1 MKFRKHSMQIL
12 LFILTLFFFYGN
24 MTVLAATTQPK
35 TKESKKTLYAGYNNY
50 QISCINLTKDAKI
63 TYKSDNKSVA
73 TVSSKGLVTPVS
85 AGNASI
91 TVTIKQG
98 SKTYT
103 SKVAITVK
111 KPYIIITNKITSL
124 QAGVKYQFNVKAV
137 GLKNPDIVWTVSNE
151 YLGSINYYTGEFTS
165 NQTEKVAGQTLRISG
180 RLKVTAKDKN
190 SGRTSVC
197 YVDITKADLGF
208 DIIDKIEEH
217 WCNVSYKFKTEGAEK
232 VKWSVSDASIAA
244 IDENGVFIAKK
255 VGTVT
260 ITAEDA
266 DTGEKISCIIKTK
279 DIEESPVEIFD
290 IGINSDSNEAWII
303 GIKDKS
309 YSEIKFPEK
318 INGID
323 IVAIK
328 GGAFYGESQLKK
340 VVIPASIRDFGDS
353 FYNCDNLESI
363 VIQDRDN
370 RYGDSRLWF
379 GQAKS
384 CRKLTEFITPY
395 ECKIVFGEYTF
406 YNNISLKSII
416 LPENVFDL
424 GISIFGATNSNG
436 FVLEELE
443 IMFPNTPLD
452 YVNDLFGHVNNL
464 KIIIPESA
472 VSIKPDFTGCKNVVI
487 YTPNNSEAEKFAID
501 NGIPYVNY

>member
-1 MKFRKHSMQIL
+1 MKLQKRSMQIL

-24 MTVLAATTQPK
+24 MTVLAAAAQPK
-35 TKESKKTLYAGYNNY
+35 TKESKKTLYTGYNNY

-85 AGNASI
+85 AGDAKI

-124 QAGVKYQFNVKAV
+124 TAGEKYQFNVKAV

-151 YLGSINYYTGEFTS
+151 YLGSINYCTGKFAS
-165 NQTEKVAGQTLRISG
+165 NQSEQVAGQTLRISG
-180 RLKVTAKDKN
+180 QLKITARDKN

-208 DIIDKIEEH
+208 DIINKIEEH

-244 IDENGVFIAKK
+244 IDENGVFTAKK
-255 VGTVT
+255 IGTVT

-266 DTGEKISCIIKTK
+266 DTGEKISCKIKTK
-279 DIEESPVEIFD
+279 DIEETPVEVFD
-290 IGINSDSNEAWII
+290 IGVNPDSNEAWII
-303 GIKDKS
+303 EIKDKS

-323 IVAIK
+323 IIAINPK
-328 GGAFYGESQLKK
+328 VFIGESQLKK
-340 VVIPASIRDFGDS
+340 VIIPPSIRSVGDFYD
-353 FYNCDNLESI
+353 CDNLESI

-379 GQAKS
+379 GQAES

-395 ECKIVFGEYTF
+395 ECRIIYGQYCL
-406 YNNISLKSII
+406 YNNISLKNII
-416 LPENVFDL
+416 IPENVEAI
-424 GISIFGATNSNG
+424 GKSPFGATNSNG

-443 IMFPNTPLD
+443 IMFPNTLTQF
-452 YVNDLFGHVNNL
+452 FGDTFGYINNL
-464 KIIIPESA
+464 KIVIPESFIR
-472 VSIKPDFTGCKNVVI
+472 VDDVFDGCKNVVI
-487 YTPNNSEAEKFAID
+487 YTPKNSTAEQFAID